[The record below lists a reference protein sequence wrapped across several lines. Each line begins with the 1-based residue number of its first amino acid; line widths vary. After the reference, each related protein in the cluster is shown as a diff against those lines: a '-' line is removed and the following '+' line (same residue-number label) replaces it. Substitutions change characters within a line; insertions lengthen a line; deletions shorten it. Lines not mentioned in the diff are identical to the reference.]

1 MGKKTNFKKIIIVV
15 SILAL
20 TGVAG
25 YFLANKSP
33 VTMMQSQDQECE
45 NCTIEPNS
53 SKVNKA
59 KYFDI
64 VYSGKAVEYDAYD
77 FIIEK
82 MSQAQ
87 YWTYDD
93 VHPEYHAAINRD
105 KPQYDDVIPN
115 GTGWTLINEDTATFA
130 RGFESR
136 LVINFSNNTAFNDP
150 SYCDLDYLTAP
161 HGEGVRWGNGR
172 GANQSIQWEYYDLHN
187 EPYQEEPNSE
197 EWLEHRRTYDFNNM
211 LYNGNEILDKDTGR
225 INNTIEFDSVIYSEI
240 QETLDFYNKVFA
252 ELDIQIL
259 NQPKGTL
266 SSYKGKKIQVPVEL
280 IELSYLNR
288 HCDGKINSIFDERSG
303 WKIHWEEDKN
313 IPWLDDY
320 RDVLNKEFPEAPED
334 SYITSSETGE
344 RWAYYSPIFLFS
356 ANPDWYDFVSDRYK
370 EVQILDPTNADEN
383 GALTLYYIKPLY
395 EHVFGF
401 NGIYFV
407 NSDSVASG
415 AQTDATLT
423 LDKFNEGI
431 YLWENDILPIHNKGE
446 HLFAC
451 SNTPEATVDYL
462 EELMHY
468 YNAENIFGH
477 DYIKTIQFAYN
488 SGRQKELG
496 LR

>member
-1 MGKKTNFKKIIIVV
+1 MKKNGKILFVILFISIVSFAVLLIGDKPFKDTDILYNGD
-15 SILAL
+15 SI
-20 TGVAG
+20 
-25 YFLANKSP
+25 ANI
-33 VTMMQSQDQECE
+33 TDE
-45 NCTIEPNS
+45 NI
-53 SKVNKA
+53 NKA

-64 VYSGKAVEYDAYD
+64 VYSGKTVEYDAYD

-93 VHPEYHAAINRD
+93 IHPEYHAAINRD

-115 GTGWTLINEDTATFA
+115 GTGWTLIDEDTATFA

-136 LVINFSNNTAFNDP
+136 LVINFSENTAFNDP

-187 EPYQEEPNSE
+187 EPFQEESDSE
-197 EWLEHRRTYDFNNM
+197 EWLKHRRTYDFNNM

-225 INNTIEFDSVIYSEI
+225 INSTIEFNSNRYNEI

-280 IELSYLNR
+280 IELSYLDR

-313 IPWLDDY
+313 IPWLEDY
-320 RDVLNKEFPEAPED
+320 RDVLNKEFPEVPED
-334 SYITSSETGE
+334 SYITSSVTGE
-344 RWAYYSPIFLFS
+344 RWAYYSPVFMYC
-356 ANPDWYDFVSDRYK
+356 ANPNWFDRISNLY
-370 EVQILDPTNADEN
+370 EGTQFLDPTKGDSQEETS
-383 GALTLYYIKPLY
+383 ALMLYYIKPLY
-395 EHVFGF
+395 EQIYGI
-401 NGIYFV
+401 NGVYFV
-407 NSDSVASG
+407 ENNKVANG
-415 AQTDATLT
+415 TQADAALT
-423 LDKFNEGI
+423 LEEFNEGI
-431 YLWENDILPIHNKGE
+431 DLWHHNALAIYKAGDDMFGNANDMYMMD
-446 HLFAC
+446 
-451 SNTPEATVDYL
+451 DYMNDL
-462 EELMHY
+462 INY
-468 YNAENIFGH
+468 FKIDSPYGK
-477 DYIKTIQFAYN
+477 DYVKTIRMTYEEGWQE
-488 SGRQKELG
+488 SLG